1 MYASNVKRNSVCHY
15 LRRTKGNS
23 LIKIVWHT
31 VFTQR
36 LWEVKKLCTLSAHR
50 MLFFFRWCC
59 LEVEVWQLSDSFYP
73 AAAAPACQPRSHR
86 IRTISPLFIFVS
98 WQVYLTAGAVDENL
112 LNLKTCRDGVTNET
126 LSFWKNMISCKET
139 WMIFSVVNQLTVK
152 HLGTVIYMANSASF
166 IGKMTHF
173 FLTIRRN
180 FSINSAMKKLQKL

>member
-1 MYASNVKRNSVCHY
+1 MVHIIWYLGIGISYLTEIWDWLWSLNRVWVPTFRNAILAFAQLLPPCFWFKQNMYASHVKRNSVCHY

-36 LWEVKKLCTLSAHR
+36 LWEVKKLRTLNAHR
-50 MLFFFRWCC
+50 TLFFFCWCC

-98 WQVYLTAGAVDENL
+98 
-112 LNLKTCRDGVTNET
+112 
-126 LSFWKNMISCKET
+126 
-139 WMIFSVVNQLTVK
+139 
-152 HLGTVIYMANSASF
+152 
-166 IGKMTHF
+166 
-173 FLTIRRN
+173 
-180 FSINSAMKKLQKL
+180 